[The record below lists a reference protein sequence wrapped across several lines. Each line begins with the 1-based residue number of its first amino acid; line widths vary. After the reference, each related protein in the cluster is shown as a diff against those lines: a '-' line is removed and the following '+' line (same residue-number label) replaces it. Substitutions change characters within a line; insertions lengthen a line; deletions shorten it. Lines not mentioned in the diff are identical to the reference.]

1 MKSSSTILIK
11 IILTVIIL
19 AVIVIVPT
27 SVSQGARQ
35 DWPDKF
41 EEDFD
46 KFFGEDWECT
56 STEVEKSLMAEST
69 YTRSNG
75 SSLRIPRRYRSW
87 TIDDGSEVWELSTHP
102 WVLSKYNN
110 RFKPLTGKRYS
121 KRQAL
126 LLEFADIAYISAGDK
141 VKEEVIGSILPG
153 KQKDCF
159 EVEVTYTGGNP
170 RPEYYEE
177 LMEQPWFDL
186 EDVTAYNFLKYDE
199 HDYYL
204 LIRAHDYRLDQ
215 LSEAEKKVAD
225 ESIEE
230 IEKKLCKLYGKDADF
245 EIIYDG
251 ELISEYSKG
260 RKVKER

>member
-1 MKSSSTILIK
+1 MKTNTTPLIK
-11 IILTVIIL
+11 IIL
-19 AVIVIVPT
+19 AVIVLAVIVFIPT
-27 SVSQGARQ
+27 SVTQGARQ

-46 KFFGEDWECT
+46 KFFGEEWECT

-75 SSLRIPRRYRSW
+75 TSRKIPRRYRSW
-87 TIDDGSEVWELSTHP
+87 TIDDGNELWELSTHP

-110 RFKPLTGKRYS
+110 RFKPFTGKKYN

-126 LLEFADIAYISAGDK
+126 ILEFADIAYIRAGDK
-141 VKEEVIGSILPG
+141 VKEEVIGSILPE
-153 KQKDCF
+153 KQKNCF

-170 RPEYYEE
+170 RPEYYEG
-177 LMEQPWFDL
+177 LMEQPWFNV
-186 EDVTAYNFLKYDE
+186 EDVTAYDFLKYDE

-204 LIRAHDYRLDQ
+204 IIRAHDYRLDQ

-225 ESIEE
+225 ESISE
-230 IEKKLCKLYGKDADF
+230 IEKKLCRLYGQYADF
-245 EIIYDG
+245 EMIYDG
-251 ELISEYSKG
+251 KLISEYSEGK
-260 RKVKER
+260 KVKDR